1 MAIVVGAFGGTIVW
15 RAAHDN
21 YSDYRDYS
29 DYYGDHSN
37 YSAHNKYGDAA
48 LVSAINSKKNEID
61 AKETEVDNL
70 QERME
75 RNFQERV
82 DRLKAEKNYSSFN
95 YSDAEDII
103 ENVKEEMR
111 EELDDEILQDK
122 QELEAID
129 KMITRINELE
139 LQAKRE

>member
-1 MAIVVGAFGGTIVW
+1 MAFVAGIVGVAVIGAV
-15 RAAHDN
+15 AHGN
-21 YSDYRDYS
+21 HSDYSCHSR
-29 DYYGDHSN
+29 HSN
-37 YSAHNKYGDAA
+37 HRQYGDAA
-48 LVSAINSKKNEID
+48 LVNAINSKKNEID
-61 AKETEVDNL
+61 AKEAEVDNL

-82 DRLKAEKNYSSFN
+82 DRLKAEKNYSSFK

-111 EELDDEILQDK
+111 EELDDEISRDK
-122 QELEAID
+122 QELVEVD
-129 KMITRINELE
+129 KMIARINELE